1 MARREL
7 VGGGSSKKFIL
18 HKPVVGIY
26 RGMRTGLYEDSPLI
40 DLEIDGVVETYY
52 GKKALKSKLN
62 GAEEGE
68 TLEIIFIG
76 LKPNKAKPGQ
86 TYNDFTVNVIDDEPK
101 VPAPKSAPKAAPKAG
116 AKTTPKPKPAPKQV
130 EESDEEV
137 PF

>member
-7 VGGGSSKKFIL
+7 VGGGSGEKFL
-18 HKPVVGIY
+18 LKVPVVGIY

-40 DLEIDGVVETYY
+40 DLEIDGVVKTYY
-52 GKKALKSKLN
+52 GKKALKSKLG

-68 TLEIIFIG
+68 TLEIIFTG

-86 TYNDFTVNVIDDEPK
+86 TYNDFTVNVIDEDDEPEAPK
-101 VPAPKSAPKAAPKAG
+101 TAPKPAPKSAKTPPPPKKAAPKQ
-116 AKTTPKPKPAPKQV
+116 TQP
-130 EESDEEV
+130 DDDEV